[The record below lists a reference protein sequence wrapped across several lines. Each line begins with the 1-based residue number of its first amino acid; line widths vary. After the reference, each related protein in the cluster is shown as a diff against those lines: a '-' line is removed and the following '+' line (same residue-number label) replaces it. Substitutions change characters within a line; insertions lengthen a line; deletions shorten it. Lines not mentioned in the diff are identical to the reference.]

1 MASPMV
7 NGQAFPI
14 DQCCWLDERNSPNM
28 ASPMVNGQAFP
39 IDQCCW
45 LDSITITQLKPE
57 YNSELL

>member
-1 MASPMV
+1 
-7 NGQAFPI
+7 
-14 DQCCWLDERNSPNM
+14 M